1 MSQQE
6 LVLKQRLQTLLDK
19 INEHEQ
25 ADPPTLPEACQQARF
40 LTDSLMCQ
48 FGTFVA
54 SELAMVE
61 TLIAQAVSCLP

>member
-1 MSQQE
+1 MSEQE
-6 LVLKQRLQTLLDK
+6 LALKQRLQTLLDK

-25 ADPPTLPEACQQARF
+25 VNPPTLAEACQRARF

-61 TLIAQAVSCLP
+61 TLIAQAESCLP